1 MNPELQKFDDVVAS
15 LTAPDQPFA
24 LENIT
29 IEGVE
34 YRNYSAMPAALG
46 EYFVLMQRHADKDF
60 AVYQQ
65 ERYTFGEAYARSAEF
80 ANGAFNVADVRDGH
94 ADVVQHSHR
103 AHRRQRQ
110 RQYRGLALADALAQA
125 ATVAV

>member
-24 LENIT
+24 VENLSIG
-29 IEGVE
+29 GVE

-46 EYFVLMQRHADKDF
+46 EYFVHMQRHADKDF

-65 ERYTFGEAYARSAEF
+65 ERYTFARPTHTAQNSPQ
-80 ANGAFNVADVRDGH
+80 GSSPV
-94 ADVVQHSHR
+94 
-103 AHRRQRQ
+103 
-110 RQYRGLALADALAQA
+110 LA
-125 ATVAV
+125 